1 MKKRLLII
9 FFFLVSCGYQPIFL
23 NKDVKNLEYS
33 KVIFD
38 GNSEINKKIINSL
51 PIKENKT
58 SENQN
63 EFYIFS
69 SYKIETTSKNTQGQD
84 NSFRT
89 SMFVDIK
96 IDDKNKNDVK
106 SKKFTKVFTYSNKK
120 NKFELVEYQNAIK
133 NNLIKEIISE
143 ITIYLISQ

>member
-1 MKKRLLII
+1 
-9 FFFLVSCGYQPIFL
+9 
-23 NKDVKNLEYS
+23 
-33 KVIFD
+33 
-38 GNSEINKKIINSL
+38 
-51 PIKENKT
+51 
-58 SENQN
+58 
-63 EFYIFS
+63 
-69 SYKIETTSKNTQGQD
+69 
-84 NSFRT
+84 
-89 SMFVDIK
+89 MFVDIK